1 MFTRYIREL
10 LSVVSSS
17 RIGCHIGGAAVN
29 IFAYADDIVLLAP
42 AWPALQELILLVS
55 RCCQDLGLTFN
66 VKKSKCM
73 IINPVDKKKLSPLPS
88 HSLSSTVNVC
98 NLLVNFDIWDTFS
111 LITCTM
117 MLILNVKFV
126 ICICAL
132 IS

>member
-1 MFTRYIREL
+1 LFTRYIREL

-73 IINPVDKKKLSPLPS
+73 IINPVDKKKIV
-88 HSLSSTVNVC
+88 STSFPQFIINGQCMQFVSEFRYLGHLLTD
-98 NLLVNFDIWDTFS
+98 NLHDDADIKRE
-111 LITCTM
+111 IRN
-117 MLILNVKFV
+117 IVY
-126 ICICAL
+126 AH
-132 IS
+132 